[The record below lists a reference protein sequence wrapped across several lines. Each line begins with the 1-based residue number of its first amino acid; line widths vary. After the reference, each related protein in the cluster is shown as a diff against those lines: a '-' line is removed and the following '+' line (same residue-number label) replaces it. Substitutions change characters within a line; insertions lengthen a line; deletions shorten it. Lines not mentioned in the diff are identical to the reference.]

1 LEEKKLLVVEEEG
14 GTCTIQAK
22 WCGNNMII
30 SCYTWSLRR
39 RDEAPGKELEER
51 ATADQTVESNNC
63 LRKTT

>member
-1 LEEKKLLVVEEEG
+1 LEENKLIVVEEEG

-22 WCGNNMII
+22 WSGKNMII

-51 ATADQTVESNNC
+51 ATAN
-63 LRKTT
+63 